1 MNLKALDYFLWLAS
15 PCLQLWLLLAL
26 RQSGLDR
33 TFPVFFKYTL
43 LQVISVPL
51 LATIQIFLSRY
62 YYYSYWLMALVSIG
76 FSFALIDALFKLAF
90 HGLPALRHFGRIV
103 FRWAVVVVLLTV
115 AMGTSVSVHAR
126 NLDRLSLVLVAT
138 DRSSRI
144 MLCALAILLLLSSA
158 YLQISRGSPIFGITL
173 GVAIVNLTKIVL
185 DSAALQQQGMDRLL
199 GRMNSVSYILV
210 CVLWLVYVLQR
221 TETPK
226 PSPDVGDFDYSP
238 LPEGDGSPETAF
250 DALNEMVERLLP
262 RS

>member
-51 LATIQIFLSRY
+51 LATIQVFAPRQ
-62 YYYSYWLMALVSIG
+62 YYYSYWVIALVSIG

-90 HGLPALRHFGRIV
+90 HSLPALRHFGRIV
-103 FRWAVVVVLLTV
+103 FRWAVAVVLLTV
-115 AMGTSVSVHAR
+115 GMGTSFSAHAR
-126 NLDRLSLVLVAT
+126 NLDRLSLILVAT

-144 MLCALAILLLLSSA
+144 MLCALAMLLLLSSH
-158 YLQISRGSPIFGITL
+158 YLQIRRTSPIFGITL
-173 GVAIVNLTKIVL
+173 GLAVINLTKIVL
-185 DSAALQQQGMDRLL
+185 DCAALQRPGMGRLL
-199 GRMNSVSYILV
+199 GRINSVSYILV
-210 CVLWLVYVLQR
+210 CVLWLVYVLQKA
-221 TETPK
+221 ETPE
-226 PSPDVGDFDYSP
+226 PVLDMGDFDYSP
-238 LPEGDGSPETAF
+238 LPEGNDPPETAF
-250 DALNEMVERLLP
+250 DVLNEMVDRLLP